1 MSLLKLQHCGINLW
15 WNTVEISHESVE
27 SMFQFDWQPHRCTV
41 ESLVFL
47 SLCMG
52 KMSVIQ
58 YRNSETTEVVSSKKH
73 KESNIS
79 VPAETA
85 ADNTIPEEQSE
96 FSPKN
101 LQCSNP
107 LPTCLHVDIQP
118 NTESFFFFFLKTF
131 ILLNIFR
138 TV

>member
-1 MSLLKLQHCGINLW
+1 M
-15 WNTVEISHESVE
+15 
-27 SMFQFDWQPHRCTV
+27 
-41 ESLVFL
+41 
-47 SLCMG
+47 
-52 KMSVIQ
+52 IQ
-58 YRNSETTEVVSSKKH
+58 YRNSETTAVVSSKKH

-118 NTESFFFFFLKTF
+118 NTESFFFLLLKNLHS
-131 ILLNIFR
+131 IEHIQNSIKWCSQADVIYEGNSR
-138 TV
+138 VQ